1 MKCPSC
7 GFENE
12 EGSKFCQSCGANMQ
26 EAAGAG
32 GPAPTP
38 PPSAPPPRPPR
49 RGYEIDLGG
58 WLSKGFNET
67 FSDIGSY
74 ILLGLVVG
82 IVGGITL
89 GILLGPLLG
98 GALVVVRRK
107 MRGQGAIDIGSVFS
121 IGFEKFVP
129 TFVLVFVPL
138 IILGIIGMVLPFIGA
153 LIDLVIMGVIFP
165 WWAIG
170 LHYIME
176 ENAEFMDAGKK
187 AWEILSTNLPMFWV
201 FGIVA
206 GIVSGIGAVVCGI
219 GIIVTIPIGLIA
231 MAAMLED
238 FFPHK

>member
-12 EGSKFCQSCGANMQ
+12 GGSKFCQSCGANMQ
-26 EAAGAG
+26 EAAGSG
-32 GPAPTP
+32 GPAPP
-38 PPSAPPPRPPR
+38 PLSAAPPPR

-74 ILLGLVVG
+74 ILLGVVVG
-82 IVGGITL
+82 IVGGITA
-89 GILLGPLLG
+89 GILLGPLFG

-107 MRGQGAIDIGSVFS
+107 LRGQGAIDIGSVFS

-129 TFVLVFVPL
+129 TFVLVFVSVV
-138 IILGIIGMVLPFIGA
+138 ILAIIGMIPVIGW
-153 LIDLVIMGVIFP
+153 LICLVAGGLIMP

-176 ENAEFMDAGKK
+176 ENADFMDAGKK
-187 AWEILSTNLPMFWV
+187 SWGILSTNLPMFWV

-206 GIVSGIGAVVCGI
+206 GIVSGIGSVICGI
-219 GIIVTIPIGLIA
+219 GVIVTIPIGLIA

-238 FFPHK
+238 FFPRR